1 MFEYQYLS
9 FLSSR
14 SFLLTVHST
23 SLLTPILLQRN
34 SHHLSSMDTQDKM
47 ENHTQYPDTSD
58 HSSSSL
64 DKQAAPTNSEH
75 LEVIRTVSRV
85 PGNDHYYEKD
95 GLRTYGDNEDHEHE
109 PPMTFNRFMSLLA
122 MAFLWTGSQI
132 PVYLFGEVINPSS
145 EISC

>member
-1 MFEYQYLS
+1 
-9 FLSSR
+9 
-14 SFLLTVHST
+14 
-23 SLLTPILLQRN
+23 
-34 SHHLSSMDTQDKM
+34 MDTQDKM
-47 ENHTQYPDTSD
+47 ENHTQYPDVSD

-64 DKQAAPTNSEH
+64 DKQAAPTNPEH

-109 PPMTFNRFMSLLA
+109 PPMTINRFMSLLA

-132 PVYLFGEVINPSS
+132 PVYLFGEVVNPSN